1 MDLLS
6 QEGPPHQSIFQV
18 KVTGEELVEEGQENA
33 RKVAEK
39 IAAEKLR
46 ISLMVIG
53 DGYKKG
59 SKTFFK
65 DEKIYRAYNV

>member
-6 QEGPPHQSIFQV
+6 HQSIFRV
-18 KVTGEELVEEGQENA
+18 KVTASWSGEELVEEGQENA

-65 DEKIYRAYNV
+65 DEKIYCAYNV